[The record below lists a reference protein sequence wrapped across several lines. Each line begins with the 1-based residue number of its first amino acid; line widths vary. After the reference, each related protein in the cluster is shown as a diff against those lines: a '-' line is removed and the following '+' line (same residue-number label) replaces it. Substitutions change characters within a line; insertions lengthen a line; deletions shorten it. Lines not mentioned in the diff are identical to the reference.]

1 MSLFLGLFE
10 TKIKILRNRKDFYSN
25 LNFCVHS
32 KRVSTNYVNT
42 NCNNFAIVSADL
54 FTEKNNLI
62 KLLSLFILPFT
73 FKKLNTKDTYR
84 HKGLRKELLQK
95 LRKKGITDE
104 RVLEAMNRVPRHL
117 FLSDNSIFDVTAYD
131 DIAFPIGEG
140 QTISH
145 PYTVAYQT
153 QLLELLPKEKV
164 LEIGT
169 GSGYQAAVLAEMGVK
184 LFSIERQRKLFD
196 KTRKLLD
203 ELNYTGIKMFFGDG
217 FEGLPSFAPFDKIII
232 TAAAPEIPEKLKT
245 QLMLGGQMIIP
256 YEKNGSADMLRITR
270 LEENEY
276 EQEIFEKCA
285 FVPMLKGK
293 VF

>member
-1 MSLFLGLFE
+1 
-10 TKIKILRNRKDFYSN
+10 
-25 LNFCVHS
+25 LNS
-32 KRVSTNYVNT
+32 
-42 NCNNFAIVSADL
+42 
-54 FTEKNNLI
+54 
-62 KLLSLFILPFT
+62 
-73 FKKLNTKDTYR
+73 KDTYR
-84 HKGLRKELLQK
+84 HKGLRKELIEK

-196 KTRKLLD
+196 RTRKLLD
-203 ELNYTGIKMFFGDG
+203 DLNYKGIKMFFGDG

-232 TAAAPEIPEKLKT
+232 TAAAPEIPEKLKA

-256 YEKNGSADMLRITR
+256 YEKDGSADMLRITR

-276 EQEIFEKCA
+276 QHEIFEKCA